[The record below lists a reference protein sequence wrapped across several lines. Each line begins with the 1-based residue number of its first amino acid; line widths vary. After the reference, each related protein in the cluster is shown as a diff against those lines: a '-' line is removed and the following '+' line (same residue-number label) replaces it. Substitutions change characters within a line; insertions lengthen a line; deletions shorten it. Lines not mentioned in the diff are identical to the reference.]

1 MSISY
6 IAIRN
11 ECRRRMVEATGINP
25 IKDLQIENYVFD
37 GKRKKV
43 WVSEYCIGGE
53 EFQLSS
59 ARSRIPSFLI
69 QYDLHVPETAGTE
82 QIEIMTDAI
91 AQAFDV
97 KDPTKSIILLDGAEI
112 LIKSLKRES
121 KKMTGTFSKSI
132 LLTLDVS
139 SK

>member
-11 ECRRRMVEATGINP
+11 ECRKRMIQATGINP
-25 IKDLQIENYVFD
+25 VEDLQVENYVFD

-69 QYDLHVPETAGTE
+69 QYDLHVPETVGTE
-82 QIEIMTDAI
+82 QIEILTDAI

-97 KDPTKSIILLDGAEI
+97 KDPAKSIIQLDGAEL
-112 LIKSLKRES
+112 LIKSVKREN
-121 KKMTGTFSKSI
+121 KKMNGTFSKSI
-132 LLTLDVS
+132 ILTLDVVS
-139 SK
+139 